1 MTPLHL
7 RCFTAAACLLL
18 SACATTAPYAPR
30 EASSYADHLVG
41 RLANLRQ
48 DYPAAADRYFAALR
62 REPRN
67 QTLLEGAAIAS
78 LASGDIPRARQA
90 ARMAPRTDA
99 PAYAY
104 AIRGADHLA
113 AGRTRQAA
121 DELNRVEGSAAEHLV
136 TRMMLVWA
144 RAAQGGVDDVIAD
157 LSPLASIRPYGGLFA
172 YQQAMALDYANRDD
186 EALAIY
192 ATASEA
198 GMFLP
203 PAIERHAD
211 LLARSGRGEE
221 AAALLRDDADASN
234 PALSAAYA
242 RLSAGQPIETRRIT
256 PAVGAATGLYGL
268 AAIFQQ
274 EGDETNALAT
284 LTLALM
290 LDPQLDAARLMSAQI
305 QTGLGHVEQARA
317 ALAPIPASSPY
328 ASTARLLEAW
338 ALIDEDRPDEA
349 LAAARTAA
357 DAGDARAQRALADM
371 YRTLDRHNEAEPI
384 YTQLLADNPADWRL
398 YFSRGAARER
408 LGRWP
413 EAEADF
419 QAALRIAPDQPDVL
433 NYLGYSWV
441 DRGEHLQEGLAMIQR
456 AVELRP
462 NSGAIIDSLGWA
474 YYRLGDYAQALDYLE
489 HAVEIEPSD
498 PTLNDHLGDVYWRV
512 GRRIEARFQWQRT
525 LTLEPDD
532 PAAIQA
538 KLDHGLPNEPPARSA
553 TR

>member
-1 MTPLHL
+1 M
-7 RCFTAAACLLL
+7 RYFTAAACLLL
-18 SACATTAPYAPR
+18 SACATSLAPEPR
-30 EASSYADHLVG
+30 EAASYADHLVG

-48 DYPAAADRYFAALR
+48 DHASAADRYFAALR

-67 QTLLEGAAIAS
+67 QNLLEGAAIAS
-78 LASGDIPRARQA
+78 LASGDIARARQA
-90 ARMAPRTDA
+90 AAMAPRNGA

-113 AGRTRQAA
+113 AGRTRAA
-121 DELNRVEGSAAEHLV
+121 VDELERVEGSAAEHLI
-136 TRMMLVWA
+136 TRMMSVWA
-144 RAAQGGVDDVIAD
+144 RAAQGAVDDVIAD
-157 LSPLASIRPYGGLFA
+157 LSPLASIRPYGGLFG
-172 YQQAMALDYANRDD
+172 YQQAMALDYAGRSD
-186 EALAIY
+186 EALAMY
-192 ATASEA
+192 ASASDA

-211 LLARSGRGEE
+211 LLARNGRTEE
-221 AAALLRDDADASN
+221 AEALLRDDANGTN
-234 PALSAAYA
+234 PALVAAYA
-242 RLSAGQPIETRRIT
+242 RLSAGQPIATRRFT
-256 PAVGAATGLYGL
+256 PAQGAAIGLYGL

-284 LTLALM
+284 LTLALI

-305 QTGLGHVEQARA
+305 QTDLGHIEQARA
-317 ALAPIPASSPY
+317 ALAPIPASSSY
-328 ASTARLLEAW
+328 ASTARTMEAW
-338 ALIDEDRPDEA
+338 ALIDENRRDEA
-349 LAAARTAA
+349 LVAARAAAEG
-357 DAGDARAQRALADM
+357 GDARARRALADM
-371 YRTLDRHNEAEPI
+371 YRSLQRHAEAEPI
-384 YTQLLADNPADWRL
+384 YTALLEENPADWRL

-489 HAVEIEPSD
+489 HAVELEPADS
-498 PTLNDHLGDVYWRV
+498 TLNDHLGDVYWRT
-512 GRRIEARFQWQRT
+512 GRRIEARFQWQRA
-525 LTLEPDD
+525 LALDPDD
-532 PAAIQA
+532 PAPIQA
-538 KLDHGLPNEPPARSA
+538 KLDRGLPDEPPARSA